1 MGVPIFFSRGVE
13 VIIIPAIDLHD
24 GKCVRLLQ
32 GDFNRVTV
40 YADDPVAM
48 ALQWQEQGAERLHV
62 VDLDGS
68 REGVP
73 KNRDIILRM
82 AGELRIPV
90 ELGGGIRDMKTID
103 GYLRGGVEW
112 VILSTAA
119 IRDGQLLRD
128 ACETYRGHII
138 LGLDARDG
146 QVAVQGWTE
155 TTALSVRDVVDRF
168 RDYGLAAVV
177 YTDISRDGM
186 QTGVNV
192 EATKLLAQ
200 MTEIPVIASGG
211 VSDIRDIEALMNI
224 EQYGILGV
232 IAGKAL
238 YAGTLSL
245 PEAIAVAAKNGN

>member
-1 MGVPIFFSRGVE
+1 
-13 VIIIPAIDLHD
+13 VIVIPAIDLHD

-40 YADDPVAM
+40 YSEDPLEM
-48 ALQWQEQGAERLHV
+48 ARNWQEQGAKRLHI

-68 REGVP
+68 LEGVP
-73 KNRDIILRM
+73 ENRDIIIAIAR
-82 AGELRIPV
+82 ELSIPV
-90 ELGGGIRDMKTID
+90 EVGGGIRDIKTVD
-103 GYLRGGVEW
+103 GYLRGGVQW
-112 VILSTAA
+112 VILGTAA
-119 IRDGQLLRD
+119 IRDSRMMQD

-138 LGLDARDG
+138 LGLDAKDG

-155 TTALSVRDVVDRF
+155 RTALSAGDVVDRF
-168 RDYGLAAVV
+168 RDYGLAAVI

-192 EATKLLAQ
+192 EATKRLAQ
-200 MTEIPVIASGG
+200 KTKIPVIASGG
-211 VSDIRDIEALMNI
+211 VSDIRDIENLVKI
-224 EQYGILGV
+224 EQEGVIGV

-245 PEAIAVAAKNGN
+245 KEAIAVAEGVKS

>member
-1 MGVPIFFSRGVE
+1 

-48 ALQWQEQGAERLHV
+48 ALNWQEQGAQRLHI

-68 REGVP
+68 LEGTPKHRE
-73 KNRDIILRM
+73 IIIRI
-82 AGELRIPV
+82 AKELRIRLEV
-90 ELGGGIRDMKTID
+90 GGGIRDMKTID

-112 VILSTAA
+112 VILGTAA
-119 IRDGQLLRD
+119 IKDGQLMRG
-128 ACETYRGHII
+128 ACDTYHGHII
-138 LGLDARDG
+138 LGLDAKDG
-146 QVAVQGWTE
+146 QVAIQGWTE
-155 TTALSVRDVVDRF
+155 RTSLSVQAVVERF

-211 VSDIRDIEALMNI
+211 VSNIQDIEKLTEI

-245 PEAIAVAAKNGN
+245 PEAIVVAGGVDEKTR

>member
-1 MGVPIFFSRGVE
+1 M
-13 VIIIPAIDLHD
+13 
-24 GKCVRLLQ
+24 
-32 GDFNRVTV
+32 
-40 YADDPVAM
+40 
-48 ALQWQEQGAERLHV
+48 
-62 VDLDGS
+62 
-68 REGVP
+68 
-73 KNRDIILRM
+73 
-82 AGELRIPV
+82 
-90 ELGGGIRDMKTID
+90 
-103 GYLRGGVEW
+103 
-112 VILSTAA
+112 
-119 IRDGQLLRD
+119 
-128 ACETYRGHII
+128 
-138 LGLDARDG
+138 
-146 QVAVQGWTE
+146 E

>member
-1 MGVPIFFSRGVE
+1 MIV
-13 VIIIPAIDLHD
+13 IPAIDLHD

-40 YADDPVAM
+40 YSEDPLEM
-48 ALQWQEQGAERLHV
+48 ARNWQEQGAKRLHI

-68 REGVP
+68 LEGVP
-73 KNRDIILRM
+73 KNRDIIIAIAR
-82 AGELRIPV
+82 ELSIPV
-90 ELGGGIRDMKTID
+90 EVGGGIRDIKTVD
-103 GYLRGGVEW
+103 GYLRGGVQW
-112 VILSTAA
+112 VILGTAA
-119 IRDGQLLRD
+119 IRDSRMMQD

-138 LGLDARDG
+138 LGLDAKDG

-155 TTALSVRDVVDRF
+155 RTALSAGDVVDRF
-168 RDYGLAAVV
+168 RDYGLAAVI

-192 EATKLLAQ
+192 EATKRLAQ
-200 MTEIPVIASGG
+200 KTKIPVIASGG
-211 VSDIRDIEALMNI
+211 VSDIRDIENLVKI
-224 EQYGILGV
+224 EQEGVIGV

-245 PEAIAVAAKNGN
+245 KEAIAVAEGVKS

>member
-1 MGVPIFFSRGVE
+1 

-48 ALQWQEQGAERLHV
+48 ALNWQEQGAQRLHI

-68 REGVP
+68 LEGSP
-73 KNRDIILRM
+73 KNRDIVIKIADKLQ
-82 AGELRIPV
+82 IPV
-90 ELGGGIRDMKTID
+90 EVGGGIRDMKTID

-112 VILSTAA
+112 VILGTAA
-119 IRDGQLLRD
+119 IKDGQLMRD
-128 ACETYRGHII
+128 ACDTYRGHII
-138 LGLDARDG
+138 LGLDAQEG

-155 TTALSVRDVVDRF
+155 RTTLSVQEVVERF

-211 VSDIRDIEALMNI
+211 VSDIRDIEKLMEI

-245 PEAIAVAAKNGN
+245 PEAIAAAGMS

>member
-1 MGVPIFFSRGVE
+1 M
-13 VIIIPAIDLHD
+13 
-24 GKCVRLLQ
+24 
-32 GDFNRVTV
+32 TV
-40 YADDPVAM
+40 YADDPLEVA
-48 ALQWQEQGAERLHV
+48 LRWQEQGAERIHL

-68 REGVP
+68 LVGTP
-73 KNRDIILRM
+73 KNREIIINI
-82 AGELRIPV
+82 AQELSIPLEV
-90 ELGGGIRDMKTID
+90 GGGIRDMKTID

-112 VILSTAA
+112 VILGTAA
-119 IRDGQLLRD
+119 IKDGQLMRD
-128 ACETYRGHII
+128 ACESYPGHII
-138 LGLDARDG
+138 LGLDAKDG

-155 TTALSVRDVVDRF
+155 RTTLSVREVVDRF

-200 MTEIPVIASGG
+200 VTEIPVIASGG
-211 VSDIRDIEALMNI
+211 VSDIRDIEKLMEI

-238 YAGTLSL
+238 YAATLSL
-245 PEAIAVAAKNGN
+245 PEAITVAGGTCKK

>member
-1 MGVPIFFSRGVE
+1 MIV
-13 VIIIPAIDLHD
+13 IPAIDLHD

-40 YADDPVAM
+40 YSEDPLEM
-48 ALQWQEQGAERLHV
+48 ARSWQRQGAKRLHI

-68 REGVP
+68 LEGAP
-73 KNRDIILRM
+73 KNREIITAIAR
-82 AGELRIPV
+82 ELAIPV
-90 ELGGGIRDMKTID
+90 EVGGGIRDMKTID
-103 GYLRGGVEW
+103 GYLRGGVQW
-112 VILSTAA
+112 VILGTAA
-119 IRDGQLLRD
+119 IRNGRMMRD

-138 LGLDARDG
+138 LGLDAKDG

-155 TTALSVRDVVDRF
+155 RTSLSAGDVVDRF

-192 EATKLLAQ
+192 EATKRLAQ
-200 MTEIPVIASGG
+200 MTDIPVIASGG
-211 VSDIRDIEALMNI
+211 VSDIRDIERLVEI
-224 EQYGILGV
+224 EREGVIGV

-245 PEAIAVAAKNGN
+245 KEAIAVAEGGRS

>member
-1 MGVPIFFSRGVE
+1 
-13 VIIIPAIDLHD
+13 VIVIPAIDLHD

-40 YADDPVAM
+40 YSEDPLEM
-48 ALQWQEQGAERLHV
+48 ARNWQKQGAKRLHI

-68 REGVP
+68 LEGVP
-73 KNRDIILRM
+73 KNREIIIAIAR
-82 AGELRIPV
+82 ELSIPV
-90 ELGGGIRDMKTID
+90 EVGGGIRDMKTID
-103 GYLRGGVEW
+103 GYLRGGVQW
-112 VILSTAA
+112 VILGTVA
-119 IRDGQLLRD
+119 IRDNQLMRD

-138 LGLDARDG
+138 LGLDAKDG

-155 TTALSVRDVVDRF
+155 RTALSVRDVVDRF

-177 YTDISRDGM
+177 YTDIARDGM

-192 EATKLLAQ
+192 EATKRLAQ

-211 VSDIRDIEALMNI
+211 VSDIRDIEKLVEI
-224 EQYGILGV
+224 EQDGVIGV

-245 PEAIAVAAKNGN
+245 KEAIAVAGGDRS

>member
-1 MGVPIFFSRGVE
+1 MIV
-13 VIIIPAIDLHD
+13 IPAIDLHD

-40 YADDPVAM
+40 YSEDPLEM
-48 ALQWQEQGAERLHV
+48 ARNWQKQGAKRLHI

-68 REGVP
+68 LEGVP
-73 KNRDIILRM
+73 KNREIIIAIAR
-82 AGELRIPV
+82 ELSIPV
-90 ELGGGIRDMKTID
+90 EVGGGIRDMKTID
-103 GYLRGGVEW
+103 GYLRGGVQW
-112 VILSTAA
+112 VILGTVA
-119 IRDGQLLRD
+119 IRDHQLMRD

-138 LGLDARDG
+138 LGLDAKDG

-155 TTALSVRDVVDRF
+155 RTALSVRDVVDRF

-177 YTDISRDGM
+177 YTDIARDGM

-192 EATKLLAQ
+192 EATKRLAQ

-211 VSDIRDIEALMNI
+211 VSDIRDIEKLVEI
-224 EQYGILGV
+224 EQDGVIGV

-245 PEAIAVAAKNGN
+245 KEAIAVAGGDRS